1 MHSYLESI
9 SGHTFDATSPL
20 IQQGSFSTAMEGAP
34 HLNLPDSS
42 FFSAVM
48 LIKWSNVMG
57 PEVEKVWTQGD
68 QTAQSKNATYASI
81 AKQVLNG
88 EIGRNILEIEPKF
101 LVLGDEGVI
110 CTSFLFAEYQ
120 ANTSSKSSTSSPS
133 RSGSSIT
140 GRQLD
145 TNKISALVFLVPLQY
160 LRNFSNYFDVMV
172 DRVPGLVEK
181 LRRLRLSV
189 KTVSTDLIVDMS
201 KLRINGKTNHIALAH
216 FDESFHIRAFSAF
229 CTGHNGLRVSFITQR
244 LSQN

>member
-9 SGHTFDATSPL
+9 SGHTFDVTSPL
-20 IQQGSFSTAMEGAP
+20 IQQGSFASAMEGAS

-57 PEVEKVWTQGD
+57 PEVENVWTQGD
-68 QTAQSKNATYASI
+68 QAAQSKNATYASI

-120 ANTSSKSSTSSPS
+120 ANTSSKASTPSPS
-133 RSGSSIT
+133 KSGSNISE
-140 GRQLD
+140 RQLD

-189 KTVSTDLIVDMS
+189 KAVKCRASIGMFWVLILTVLSVAVAKSL
-201 KLRINGKTNHIALAH
+201 
-216 FDESFHIRAFSAF
+216 ESFHIFALDSF
-229 CTGHNGLRVSFITQR
+229 CPRYNGLGVSLITQR
-244 LSQN
+244 LS